1 MRRTGTRTVVA
12 VALWA
17 VAAAV
22 APGAVIAAAPG
33 VEQMVVF
40 RSGEAAV
47 GKPRAAGTTV
57 RIGKRRCAV
66 ASATPLA
73 ALVRS
78 DVDPVRL
85 RDFGSC
91 SRRPRDGGGLF
102 VTGIGADRNSGLSG
116 WVYKVGNRLGTAG
129 AADPTGPFGSGRLR
143 AGTRVTWFYCRVPSN
158 CQRTLVTRARVEPG
172 GVVVVRVTAHND
184 QGRGIAAREATVR
197 LGTQSAVTDSS
208 GDARF
213 TVAPGTYTVHAE
225 QADRIRSFPERVRV
239 E

>member
-1 MRRTGTRTVVA
+1 MRPGRAGAIVA
-12 VALWA
+12 ASVCL
-17 VAAAV
+17 VAAAA
-22 APGAVIAAAPG
+22 APTGVYAAAPR

-40 RSGEAAV
+40 RSGDAPVRTLRASGSAV
-47 GKPRAAGTTV
+47 RVGQ
-57 RIGKRRCAV
+57 RRCAV
-66 ASATPLA
+66 ATGTPLA

-78 DVDPVRL
+78 GVGPLRL

-158 CQRTLVTRARVEPG
+158 CQRTLVTRTRVQPG

-197 LGTQSAVTDSS
+197 LDTQSAVTDSS

-213 TVAPGTYTVHAE
+213 TVAPGTYTVRAE
-225 QADRIRSFPERVRV
+225 QADRVRSFPERVRV